1 MMNTGSVK
9 TGPGEHMRLLDEL
22 ESLLDRQIAVARRRE
37 FDILEE
43 LAEES
48 GKIVDK
54 LSRMDVFESAELKE
68 RFERLVKSYRI
79 VVLSAAA
86 EKGSLEKQLQ
96 QISQGRK
103 TLKAYRGRE

>member
-22 ESLLDRQIAVARRRE
+22 ESLLSRQTAVARKRD

-54 LSRMDVFESAELKE
+54 LSRMDVFESVELKE
-68 RFERLVKSYRI
+68 RLERLVKSYRT
-79 VVLSAAA
+79 VVLSATV
-86 EKGSLEKQLQ
+86 EKDSLEKQLK
-96 QISQGRK
+96 QIGQGRK
-103 TLKAYRGRE
+103 TLRMYRGC